1 MDIFLHVLLISVC
14 GDSLNSCFMYKC
26 FFSHVLPLHK
36 QTFSFRQEKPAR
48 HNKTRACPSRLC
60 QQQTEGEFKKIAV
73 RCVPVHSS
81 HSLRGNWSWKDKTLP
96 SPPTPR
102 LHPVDGL
109 SRRQIITN
117 TLILLSVWQFRIS
130 NTKTLFLI
138 YQKSSQ
144 WGLRVVTHEEKE
156 AN

>member
-48 HNKTRACPSRLC
+48 HNKIRACSSRLC
-60 QQQTEGEFKKIAV
+60 QQQTEEEFKKIAV
-73 RCVPVHSS
+73 WCVPIYSF
-81 HSLRGNWSWKDKTLP
+81 HSLRGNCSWKDKMLP
-96 SPPTPR
+96 SLPTPR
-102 LHPVDGL
+102 LLPMDRL
-109 SRRQIITN
+109 LRRRIIIN

-130 NTKTLFLI
+130 NTKTPFLI
-138 YQKSSQ
+138 YQKSSHR
-144 WGLRVVTHEEKE
+144 GLRVVTHEEKE